1 MSRLFVEDELWKLV
15 EPLLPPPKPRR
26 FRYPGR
32 KPLDNRAALTGIL
45 FVLKTGLP
53 WNDLPR
59 EMGCGSGA
67 ACWVR
72 LHEWH
77 KLGGWKTLHR
87 ILLAKLRYA
96 DKIDWSRAAVDA
108 TTLRALR
115 GGDKTGPTPTD
126 RGRGGTKD
134 HLLTDG
140 NGVPLAMHA
149 TAANRHEVTQLQTL
163 VDAVPPVA
171 GKLGPPK
178 GKPEALLADR
188 GYDSRAQREW
198 LWARGIVPFIAKQG
212 APHGSGLGVY
222 RYVVERTFAWFKGFR
237 RLRLRFERTAF
248 MHEAAFSLAM
258 CVVCFRHL

>member
-1 MSRLFVEDELWKLV
+1 MSKPLVEDELWALV

-32 KPLDNRAALTGIL
+32 KPLENRAALTGIL
-45 FVLKTGLP
+45 FILKTGLP

-77 KLGGWKTLHR
+77 RLGVWHKLHR
-87 ILLAKLRYA
+87 VLLSKLRYA
-96 DKIDWSRAAVDA
+96 GKIDWSRAAADA

-126 RGRGGTKD
+126 RGRKGTRD

-140 NGVPLAMHA
+140 KGVPLSTHA
-149 TAANRHEVTQLQTL
+149 TAANVNEVTQFKAL
-163 VDAVPPVA
+163 VAAVPAVA
-171 GKLGPPK
+171 GKPGAPRR
-178 GKPEALLADR
+178 KPEAILADR
-188 GYDSRAQREW
+188 AYDSRPLREW
-198 LWARGIVPFIAKQG
+198 LWAKGIIPFLARRGQE
-212 APHGSGLGVY
+212 HGSGLGVY
-222 RYVVERTFAWFKGFR
+222 RYVVEQCFAFFKGFR
-237 RLRLRFERTAF
+237 RLRLRYERTAF
-248 MHEAAFSLAM
+248 MHEANLQLAA
-258 CVVCFRHL
+258 CLICFRHL